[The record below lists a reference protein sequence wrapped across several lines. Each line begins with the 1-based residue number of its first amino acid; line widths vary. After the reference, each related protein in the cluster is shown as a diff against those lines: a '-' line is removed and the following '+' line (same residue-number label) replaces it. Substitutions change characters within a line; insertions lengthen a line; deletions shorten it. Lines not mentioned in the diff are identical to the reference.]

1 MWKSCFA
8 LFNIFQL
15 WAICLSRHYLAIY
28 GTFIKM
34 NNNYYTLQQ
43 QLQECYLDILLDIL
57 LGIFS

>member
-43 QLQECYLDILLDIL
+43 QLQECVT
-57 LGIFS
+57 